1 MRDERHGYSFN
12 AYYFWFI
19 LRRRLESISNGSFNC
34 MCGFM
39 TNKTEYQ
46 RGVCWVGVDLADP
59 DSSDYNTEALI
70 ENNPDRTINIVSL
83 WHWNQT
89 IEHEE

>member
-1 MRDERHGYSFN
+1 
-12 AYYFWFI
+12 
-19 LRRRLESISNGSFNC
+19 
-34 MCGFM
+34 M